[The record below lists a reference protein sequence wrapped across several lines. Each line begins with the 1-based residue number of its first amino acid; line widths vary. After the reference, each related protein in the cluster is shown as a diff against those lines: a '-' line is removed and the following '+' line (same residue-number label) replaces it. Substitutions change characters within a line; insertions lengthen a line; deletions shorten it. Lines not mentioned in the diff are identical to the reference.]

1 METYNSFTLQNT
13 VLKLSWAEWI
23 NISSRNQIAWKIKT
37 VIDEETSDETFC
49 NNGDAVDMDRDMNFL
64 MNDFLFYGQI
74 KGKSPTCST
83 KWRGSSDETLVNN
96 EDAVE
101 ESLNETNRPVLSP

>member
-1 METYNSFTLQNT
+1 M
-13 VLKLSWAEWI
+13 SWAEWI
-23 NISSRNQIAWKIKT
+23 NISSRNQIALKIKT

-83 KWRGSSDETLVNN
+83 KWRGSSGG
-96 EDAVE
+96 A
-101 ESLNETNRPVLSP
+101 SLKLQMKLLLITKMQWKKV